1 MSNVIRSGLLVC
13 ALTVAGCARS
23 ENCSENCSPASPPVG
38 LAKGQTAPEIDGPD
52 ADGHRLR
59 LSDYRGKVVVLDF
72 WATW

>member
-13 ALTVAGCARS
+13 TLALAGCARS
-23 ENCSENCSPASPPVG
+23 ENCSENCPPAEPSVG
-38 LAKGQTAPEIDGPD
+38 LAKGQMAPDIDGPD
-52 ADGHRLR
+52 VDGHRLR